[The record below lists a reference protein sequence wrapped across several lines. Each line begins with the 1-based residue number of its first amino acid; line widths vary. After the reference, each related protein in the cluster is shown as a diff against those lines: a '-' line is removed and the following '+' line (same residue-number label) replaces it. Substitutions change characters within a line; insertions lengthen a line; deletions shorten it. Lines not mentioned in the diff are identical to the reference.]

1 MSIMLATCS
10 TNKIIVLKRYGSSMA
25 VACSVVN
32 VANIRSN
39 TDVAADNWSVIYRS
53 NWSSDSDDR
62 FDV

>member
-1 MSIMLATCS
+1 
-10 TNKIIVLKRYGSSMA
+10 MA